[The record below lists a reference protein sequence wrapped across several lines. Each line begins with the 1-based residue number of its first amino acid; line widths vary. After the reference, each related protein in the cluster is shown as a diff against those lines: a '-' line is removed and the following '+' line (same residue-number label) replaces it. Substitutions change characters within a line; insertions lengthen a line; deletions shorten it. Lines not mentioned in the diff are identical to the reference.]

1 MTYGLPIAVFMW
13 YCIYLACGGT
23 RKIWIDLIFLGIAIL
38 LSYHA
43 GQQSMKEKV
52 RDFLDRLLKRGQIND
67 EQRKID
73 R

>member
-1 MTYGLPIAVFMW
+1 MTYGLPIATFMW

-23 RKIWIDLIFLGIAIL
+23 RKIWVDLVFLGLAIL

-43 GQQSMKEKV
+43 GQQSMKEKIRV
-52 RDFLDRLLKRGQIND
+52 FLDSLLKREQTHD

-73 R
+73 